1 MITVFEITC
10 MNPRFSRKLGTPALL
25 TALLLP
31 GYTLADRQHLS
42 GPDTSADVGPDS
54 GNHSW
59 LIENGATL
67 NVLPG
72 GQVQEIR
79 SFDSTLIMDG
89 SSMGHDQEVYLSNST
104 ATIRN
109 STLDGGTRS
118 ALNVTEGS
126 SAQVYDSTISS
137 VGRGVNVSIGGAV
150 SLANTQVY
158 GADNQASGNMDGG
171 VGIALVNGQATVT
184 QKSHIVGDN
193 HGAAISSNRHADPA
207 SWRNSLVVDDAH
219 IEGKNGS
226 AIKVQSFFDN
236 RPSQASITVSNG
248 GTLTGGNG
256 VILEV
261 AKDANVDFTVIN
273 SHLNGDIV
281 VADTAHTNISLSDK
295 ASLTGTMTGV
305 QTLTI
310 ESALWSL
317 TGNANAHELTLNNG
331 RVNLGGANGSFHQLY
346 LDTLQGNGTF
356 GLGTDLAAGVG
367 DKLVISGN
375 ASGEHQLAIQNSG
388 TDVAKGQGPLEV
400 VKTGGGDAQF
410 GVVGGQVDLGT
421 FVYDLQK
428 QGNDWALV
436 QRPGNVVTPGTRS
449 VIGLFSAA
457 PTVWYGELS
466 SLRSRMGELRM
477 GNGEGGVWS
486 RAYGNRHNLAA
497 GADVAY
503 QQTQQGL
510 SVGADGSLS
519 MAHGSLRLGVMSGYS
534 KSDLDMAAGTSG
546 TVDSYYA
553 GVYGTWLADSGYYV
567 DALMKFNRFQNESD
581 VRMSDGQ
588 RSGSRYDNYGMGG
601 SVEAGK
607 RYELAHGL
615 FISPFIQWSALW
627 VQGERYSLDNGMQ
640 ARSNQADSLL
650 GKVGTQVG
658 QTHALASGGRWD
670 YYGKLAIAHEFA
682 NDNDVQVNGNRFTN
696 DLSGS
701 RAEFGVG
708 TAVQVTGCL
717 QLHADFD
724 YAKGHN
730 IEQPWGLNFGARY
743 SF

>member
-1 MITVFEITC
+1 MYQAIAVSNLCRLAVAIGFAVVAVPDGMARGLVGESATVNADSPAQAWTLREDAVLTVNDGGATREIVS
-10 MNPRFSRKLGTPALL
+10 N
-25 TALLLP
+25 
-31 GYTLADRQHLS
+31 
-42 GPDTSADVGPDS
+42 DS
-54 GNHSW
+54 TVVM
-59 LIENGATL
+59 NGARVDT
-67 NVLPG
+67 
-72 GQVQEIR
+72 
-79 SFDSTLIMDG
+79 DT
-89 SSMGHDQEVYLSNST
+89 HTAVYLSDSQATINASHLSSTSDTGLAAGRGSSVTVSNST
-104 ATIRN
+104 I
-109 STLDGGTRS
+109 
-118 ALNVTEGS
+118 EGL
-126 SAQVYDSTISS
+126 
-137 VGRGVNVSIGGAV
+137 GRGVNVSWGSDV
-150 SLANTQVY
+150 SLSNTTVY
-158 GADNQASGNMDGG
+158 GRDDRQQKAMSGGFG
-171 VGIALVNGQATVT
+171 LTLVNGNALLSDNT
-184 QKSHIVGDN
+184 QITGDRHGVMVVADMVAGRESNLAIDHSHVSGLND
-193 HGAAISSNRHADPA
+193 
-207 SWRNSLVVDDAH
+207 
-219 IEGKNGS
+219 S
-226 AIKVQSFFDN
+226 AIKVEALEDAGMTHAN
-236 RPSQASITVSNG
+236 ISIGNG
-248 GTLTGGNG
+248 STLTGGNG

-261 AKDANVDFTVIN
+261 SGGASANVAIAN
-273 SHLNGDIV
+273 SSLVGNVVVGEGSAVSLNMDNHARLTGGVSNVTEMSLNDGSLWRLTQDSDVRNMSLNGGRVDLGG
-281 VADTAHTNISLSDK
+281 S
-295 ASLTGTMTGV
+295 
-305 QTLTI
+305 
-310 ESALWSL
+310 
-317 TGNANAHELTLNNG
+317 TGN
-331 RVNLGGANGSFHQLY
+331 FHQLD
-346 LDTLQGNGTF
+346 LETLQGNGTF

-375 ASGEHQLAIQNSG
+375 ASGEHQLVIQNTG

-477 GNGEGGVWS
+477 GNGEDGVWS

-503 QQTQQGL
+503 QQTQHGL

-519 MAHGSLRLGVMSGYS
+519 MADGNLRLGVMSGYS

-588 RSGSRYDNYGMGG
+588 RSGSRYDNYGLGG

-682 NDNDVQVNGNRFTN
+682 NNNDVQVNGNRFTN

-708 TAVQVTGCL
+708 TAVQVTGRL